1 MALRRGFRRFF
12 SVFDVHSVP
21 FEISHYQL
29 LCMFVFLD
37 LIKKVYFLTKTILFC
52 KFLELKHFLVLYLP
66 ETIASYLQTTHDM

>member
-37 LIKKVYFLTKTILFC
+37 LIKKSVFSYKDDTFL
-52 KFLELKHFLVLYLP
+52 
-66 ETIASYLQTTHDM
+66 